1 MSCFGGF
8 PRRAVTLF
16 LPLLHNICLE
26 VQDDIIDW
34 SPPKKFKYVTGHRPT
49 QKMVM
54 SFTGHLPTTQ
64 KPVQNLFKTQIEINQ
79 SPKLVLNW
87 FKVVLH

>member
-1 MSCFGGF
+1 M
-8 PRRAVTLF
+8 F

-64 KPVQNLFKTQIEINQ
+64 KPVQTLFKTQIEINQ